1 MIIKALILMNNF
13 EFCFKRQLEWWR
25 CIKSFSDINKKK
37 NLFLFLLDLV
47 TVIFF
52 FVTQLQVT
60 IFNVYFSF
68 LRFKCCSLVFLWDS
82 TSMFFKFWG
91 SIRMQSSRPQVTEA
105 ICVCITPEKWC
116 MVRLWPQP
124 NSTYIISLLFVVI

>member
-1 MIIKALILMNNF
+1 MM
-13 EFCFKRQLEWWR
+13 E

-52 FVTQLQVT
+52 FVTQLRVT

-68 LRFKCCSLVFLWDS
+68 LRFKCCSLVFS
-82 TSMFFKFWG
+82 
-91 SIRMQSSRPQVTEA
+91 
-105 ICVCITPEKWC
+105 
-116 MVRLWPQP
+116 
-124 NSTYIISLLFVVI
+124 YVVIAPAGDGSNLRMRNS